1 MLKVPLSPPLT
12 DTHTHTHTHT
22 GKKLLEV
29 MVMFM
34 AYLW

>member
-1 MLKVPLSPPLT
+1 MLKVPLSRPLT
-12 DTHTHTHTHT
+12 ETHTHTHT